1 MCLVGNSFITN
12 KQGNLSDRLWSNV
25 ASCLGWAFLA
35 QVLVV
40 MSMGIGKTYNEK
52 RKRSILFF
60 NEQTNNS
67 RAIEKDV
74 LVVDKHVPL
83 EEEVEETQ

>member
-1 MCLVGNSFITN
+1 
-12 KQGNLSDRLWSNV
+12 
-25 ASCLGWAFLA
+25 
-35 QVLVV
+35 